1 MPTTVI
7 APTMCGRKVP
17 RSPSEPETSP
27 AFQAKR
33 ERANIG
39 GAAVGLTPAA
49 DLDVGENPCERPH
62 IVNQVHTWRDTLLLQ
77 RLGIA
82 CGHVL
87 FFHLQR

>member
-39 GAAVGLTPAA
+39 GSPSA
-49 DLDVGENPCERPH
+49 
-62 IVNQVHTWRDTLLLQ
+62 
-77 RLGIA
+77 
-82 CGHVL
+82 
-87 FFHLQR
+87 